1 LIVTKNGVPL
11 FIATPLAMIRHRARH
26 ACEQTLRYSDF
37 VFPCLERKLLDNPLS
52 ACAIFCRY
60 FPKVE
65 SHTLLYFDSLHAIG
79 FVDRQR
85 ITLNTSGPCRLA
97 KPAEVGSLDGRA
109 RRLIANKDHGAFVCV
124 PREMA
129 GRLQGEAAL
138 GVAIG
143 YQ

>member
-1 LIVTKNGVPL
+1 MHVNRPYVTPISYFPASNANSWT
-11 FIATPLAMIRHRARH
+11 IHLAPA
-26 ACEQTLRYSDF
+26 QF
-37 VFPCLERKLLDNPLS
+37 
-52 ACAIFCRY
+52 FCRY

-143 YQ
+143 DQ